1 MKKYTEITVADIEKL
16 TLEELNQ
23 YIEEYGKQLIYR
35 ISRVKQSKATT
46 EHYRALIY
54 STDTLRKLV
63 NNVGLD
69 NLPDLL
75 SADFK
80 QFRTK
85 EEAQQRLLNLVST
98 LKSKASTVTGQKQ
111 ISRIRHTRVRE
122 KLKEL
127 KIKRRFTNPQ
137 LDVLDRVFAEFGHG
151 REEYTSGE
159 IIEEFSA
166 AYFPEIDYNELI
178 DLMEI
183 GLNNR
188 SVDTDNYDGF
198 IFS

>member
-1 MKKYTEITVADIEKL
+1 MKKYTEITVSDIEKL
-16 TLEELNQ
+16 TLDELNQ

-35 ISRVKQSKATT
+35 ISRIKQSKIGT
-46 EHYRALIY
+46 EHYKALIY
-54 STDTLRKLV
+54 TTDTLKKLV
-63 NNVGLD
+63 NNIGLD

-80 QFRTK
+80 KFRTT
-85 EEAQQRLLNLVST
+85 EEARQRLLNLVST
-98 LKSKASTVTGQKQ
+98 LKSKSSTITGQKQ
-111 ISRIRHTRVRE
+111 LTRIRHTRVRE

-127 KIKRRFTNPQ
+127 KIKRRFTNLQ

-166 AYFPEIDYNELI
+166 AYFPQIDYNELI

-183 GLNNR
+183 GLNSW